1 MRVFRTIQK
10 ILINKINVASL
21 IALSFTIA
29 LCQFCVY
36 ALINYKLGKEMLG
49 VWSLVIAASSIGQIS
64 NFGFGNSLVR
74 FLPEM
79 LLRKENSGVQKMIG
93 TINSASFLLVLP
105 VLVILYFPAAY
116 YGRVLLNAEQYA
128 VFHPLMILSLAT
140 LFINSLFLVY
150 SYTFDSLEKH
160 YVRSSVQIFG
170 WILFLI
176 LSFLLLPHFG
186 LTGVA
191 IAMLIQNVV
200 QLFIIIFLI
209 AKTGIMK
216 RIFPLV
222 FDRQSFR
229 KIYSF
234 GIHSQ
239 AISILA
245 IFFDPMIKFFIT
257 ANLGLTAAGTYEIA
271 NKITIQ
277 LRNLLVSANQV
288 IIPKIVI
295 HRNKNSESIFFK
307 KISSTNSFL
316 AVTAGILVILIAPIA
331 TYFFSTEFDWTL
343 LQCILLLNLG
353 WTFNT
358 ITSVHYYSAIGLD
371 KISKLVISHLI
382 QALVILMLYLFLQSY
397 SQNILLYFI
406 VPSIALFAESIY
418 NSYFMKNS
426 VIGSFKWLKSGNLFY
441 FIIGTLVLILLLQYS
456 KNTLLILFPAFI
468 LIYIY
473 MAFARLKNTQ
483 FDQLF

>member
-1 MRVFRTIQK
+1 MNVFQTIQK
-10 ILINKINVASL
+10 FLINKVNIASL
-21 IALSFTIA
+21 IALSLTIA

-49 VWSLVIAASSIGQIS
+49 VWSLVIAATSIGQIS

-79 LLRKENSGVQKMIG
+79 FLKKENSGVQKMIG

-116 YGRVLLNAEQYA
+116 YGRVLLNAGQYA
-128 VFHPLMILSLAT
+128 IFQPLMILSLIT
-140 LFINSLFLVY
+140 LFINNLFLVY

-160 YVRSSVQIFG
+160 YVRVSVQIFG

-176 LSFLLLPHFG
+176 LSFLLLPYFG

-191 IAMLIQNVV
+191 IAMLVQNVI
-200 QLFIIIFLI
+200 QLFIILFLI
-209 AKTGIMK
+209 AKTGILK
-216 RIFPLV
+216 RIFPLG
-222 FDRQSFR
+222 FDRKSFR

-239 AISILA
+239 AISILS
-245 IFFDPMIKFFIT
+245 IFFDPIIKFFIT
-257 ANLGLTAAGTYEIA
+257 ANLGLTATGTYEIA
-271 NKITIQ
+271 NKIAIQ

-288 IIPKIVI
+288 IIPRIII
-295 HRNKNSESIFFK
+295 HRNKNTESLFFR

-316 AVTAGILVILIAPIA
+316 AVTAGMVVILIAPIA
-331 TYFFSTEFDWTL
+331 TYFFSTKFDWTL
-343 LQCILLLNLG
+343 VQCILLLNLG
-353 WTFNT
+353 WTFNS

-382 QALVILMLYLFLQSY
+382 QALVILVLYLFLQSY

-418 NSYFMKNS
+418 NSYFMKKS
-426 VIGSFKWLKSGNLFY
+426 IIGSFKWLKSANLFY
-441 FIIGTLVLILLLQYS
+441 FVMSSLVLISLFQYS
-456 KNTLLILFPAFI
+456 NYILLILFPAFI

-473 MAFARLKNTQ
+473 MIFTRLKNTQ